1 MARRDEVDDGQGDAL
16 DAADE
21 GARQLAEGRYGAV
34 QGDRPG
40 MVERVFTAR
49 RSRWQPHLKGWACKL
64 CGPSVHARTAMSRH
78 DWWHRWLDA
87 MFAAIGSDVDQ
98 LEGELV
104 ELRGELAEVERQA
117 AAAAVQSA
125 ALRDMVAPALARLL
139 EDGERVVGREQL
151 PG

>member
-1 MARRDEVDDGQGDAL
+1 MARDEGGQGDAL

-40 MVERVFTAR
+40 MVERVFTAQ

-64 CGPSVHARTAMSRH
+64 CGPSVHARHAIARH

-87 MFAAIGSDVDQ
+87 MFAAIGNDVDQ
-98 LEGELV
+98 LEGELL
-104 ELRGELAEVERQA
+104 ELRAELAEVEHQA
-117 AAAAVQSA
+117 AAAAAVATS
-125 ALRDMVAPALARLL
+125 LRELLAPVLARQLD
-139 EDGERVVGREQL
+139 DGGRVVDRG
-151 PG
+151 